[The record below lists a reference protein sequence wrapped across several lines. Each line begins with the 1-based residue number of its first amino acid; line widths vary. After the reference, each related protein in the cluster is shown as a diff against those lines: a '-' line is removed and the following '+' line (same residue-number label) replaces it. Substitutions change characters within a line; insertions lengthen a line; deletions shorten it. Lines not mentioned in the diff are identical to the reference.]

1 MIDDVVHVHV
11 FQRHIELLVET
22 FDREASTMTTATLNR
37 PLRTADVARRAGCSV
52 QQVRNLERDGVLEPP
67 TRTPSGYRT
76 WTEIHA
82 LAAATYVVLAA
93 GVGAAEAK
101 KLIRIARAGTENDV
115 LALVDR
121 AHARLHTERRDVE
134 LARAAVAAIT
144 AEPLDDVRPNDA
156 MTISELASALA
167 VPTSTLRYWDRQGL
181 LTPARA
187 VRGRARI
194 YTPADVRDA
203 RIVHQLRLAG
213 YRIPPLRALMPALRQ
228 RGRTS
233 DITAALRARDAHI
246 NSRSRALLQAASGLL
261 ALTSSV
267 EPQRKQPPTH
277 QPGSGRNLR

>member
-1 MIDDVVHVHV
+1 
-11 FQRHIELLVET
+11 
-22 FDREASTMTTATLNR
+22 MTTKTLHR

-52 QQVRNLERDGVLEPP
+52 QLVRDLERDGVLESP
-67 TRTPSGYRT
+67 TRTPSGYRA

-93 GVGAAEAK
+93 GVGPAEAK
-101 KLIRIARAGTENDV
+101 KIIRVARAGTESDL
-115 LALVDR
+115 LALVDM
-121 AHARLHTERRDVE
+121 AHARLDNERRDVH
-134 LARAAVAAIT
+134 LARDAVATIS
-144 AEPLDDVRPNDA
+144 AEPLDDVRPDDA
-156 MTISELASALA
+156 MTISELAAALA

-213 YRIPPLRALMPALRQ
+213 YRIPPLRVLMPALRQ
-228 RGRTS
+228 RARTS

-261 ALTSSV
+261 TLASSV
-267 EPQRKQPPTH
+267 ESP
-277 QPGSGRNLR
+277 SGRLETEE